1 MSKKFEFFEKFITLL
16 LGTILIDERF
26 KLIIIIF
33 IVLIDI
39 YLEINDKD

>member
-16 LGTILIDERF
+16 LGTSLIDERF